1 MESQLIFMGEQKGA
15 PTMPDPAVVVIADDE
30 RTIADVVGLLVADLG
45 LTPLVVY
52 DGRQAL
58 ELARAARPA
67 IVIADLMMPL
77 IDGAALVQA
86 LRDDHEVQGD
96 AMPRVI
102 LMSAVSRT
110 YAEGVGA
117 DAFLRKPFDPSEL
130 EVLLHRCLDR

>member
-1 MESQLIFMGEQKGA
+1 
-15 PTMPDPAVVVIADDE
+15 MPDPAVVVIADDE
-30 RTIADVVGLLVADLG
+30 RTIADMIGLLVADLG
-45 LTPLVVY
+45 YRPLVAY

-86 LRDDHEVQGD
+86 LRDDHAVQGD
-96 AMPRVI
+96 AMPGVI

-110 YAEGVGA
+110 SAEGVGA
-117 DAFLRKPFDPSEL
+117 DAFLRKPFDLAEL
-130 EVLLHRCLDR
+130 EVLLHCYLDR